1 MKEPSG
7 VMAAFVPALM
17 EVIAE
22 IGNLVGDRWAAY
34 VLETRHGVASGEWSY
49 ARC

>member
-22 IGNLVGDRWAAY
+22 IGNLLSATAGRLTFWKLAT
-34 VLETRHGVASGEWSY
+34 E
-49 ARC
+49 